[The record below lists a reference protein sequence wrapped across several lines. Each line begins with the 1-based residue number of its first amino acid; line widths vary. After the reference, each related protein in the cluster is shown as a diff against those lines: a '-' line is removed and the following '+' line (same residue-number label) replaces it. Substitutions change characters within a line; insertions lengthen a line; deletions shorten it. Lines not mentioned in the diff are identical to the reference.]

1 MSIVSGTFAHEL
13 QINTMSNNT
22 KRGHI
27 KILFCRKSEEK
38 VNVIWKDVAKQF
50 DGGQIPTIIYST
62 KRDAKEWTKN
72 LIQSAG
78 ITPDKLEE
86 DLLQKI
92 SEIPFY
98 LSFSIF
104 YTYNS

>member
-1 MSIVSGTFAHEL
+1 MPYSTFAHEL

-22 KRGHI
+22 ERGHI

-78 ITPDKLEE
+78 IILDKPEK
-86 DLLQKI
+86 DLLHSHKY
-92 SEIPFY
+92 Y
-98 LSFSIF
+98 LI
-104 YTYNS
+104 YEL